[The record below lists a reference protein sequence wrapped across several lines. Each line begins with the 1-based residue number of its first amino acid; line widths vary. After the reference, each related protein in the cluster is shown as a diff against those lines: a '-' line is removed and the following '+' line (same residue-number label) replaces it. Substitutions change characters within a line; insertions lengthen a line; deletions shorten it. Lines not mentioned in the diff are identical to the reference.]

1 MRFIMMVAIVLA
13 AAGLAA
19 IAFRPRIA
27 RAAMLPVG
35 AAAPDFHSQ
44 AVNGDQV
51 APVSLADFRGHK
63 LVLYFYPKDSTPGCT
78 REACAFRDGY
88 ARFQAAGISVLG
100 CSIDS
105 ADSHK
110 AFIKKYGLPFSLL
123 LDPDRSIARAYGAD
137 NGIPMLGLDRR
148 VTYVIGENGLILKV
162 YPSVIPAST
171 PIRSSMT
178 WARIVRRARPRPLHP
193 PRRPRRRPPVAWAAR
208 PANRRRQRPPRRM
221 KGAMWSER
229 RTMNLRAAIAIA
241 EGRHAE
247 CGARA
252 CAPEGA
258 SGQGGVPAARA
269 KPGAGASQA
278 RSR

>member
-51 APVSLADFRGHK
+51 APISLADFRGHK

-137 NGIPMLGLDRR
+137 NGIPILGLDRR
-148 VTYVIGENGLILKV
+148 VTYVIGENGLILKA
-162 YPSVIPAST
+162 YPSVDPGVHANQIIHDLSAE
-171 PIRSSMT
+171 
-178 WARIVRRARPRPLHP
+178 HP
-193 PRRPRRRPPVAWAAR
+193 PSPSPTASPAAS
-208 PANRRRQRPPRRM
+208 A
-221 KGAMWSER
+221 K
-229 RTMNLRAAIAIA
+229 
-241 EGRHAE
+241 
-247 CGARA
+247 
-252 CAPEGA
+252 AP
-258 SGQGGVPAARA
+258 SPSGGVGGKAAPQAPAKAPA
-269 KPGAGASQA
+269 PDEGSDVE
-278 RSR
+278 